1 MVPSTAVFENRDI
14 PHVQVRGV
22 FFLLWG
28 LMRKVFTA
36 GVVVCALASAA
47 QAGGPMPLTDRQM
60 DTVSAGDATASVLMA
75 GTVNGPRAQ
84 LQSAIY
90 NVATAS
96 PHSSLAQ
103 TRAAV
108 LGTGTAGAADI
119 QSQSTTEGARAIAT
133 EGGTASGQRALI
145 AGLVVTTATT
155 TTDPIGLRVGI
166 AGGTTYTLSLSL
178 SGP

>member
-1 MVPSTAVFENRDI
+1 LVPSTAVFENRDI

-36 GVVVCALASAA
+36 GVVLCALASAA

-75 GTVNGPRAQ
+75 GTVDGPRAQ

-96 PHSSLAQ
+96 AHSSLAQ

-108 LGTGTAGAADI
+108 MGNRHGRGSRHTEPIDHRGSAG
-119 QSQSTTEGARAIAT
+119 
-133 EGGTASGQRALI
+133 
-145 AGLVVTTATT
+145 
-155 TTDPIGLRVGI
+155 
-166 AGGTTYTLSLSL
+166 
-178 SGP
+178 